1 MRTKEDLK
9 ILIGC
14 ESTAVTREAFI
25 KRGFINTYSC
35 DILPSE
41 IEGNH
46 YQCDIREVL
55 DMGWDL
61 MIAFPPCTHLA
72 SSGARWF
79 KAKAYQQK
87 KALEF
92 VKMLMDAPIKRI
104 AIENPVGIIGS
115 VIRKPDQSIQPYEFG
130 HNESKRTCLWLKRL
144 PKLVP
149 TNIVKEYTSKTG
161 DKWGYNRSRGF
172 SGIAE
177 AMAKQWGDFLVK
189 MLYLE

>member
-1 MRTKEDLK
+1 MGTKEDLK

-79 KAKAYQQK
+79 K
-87 KALEF
+87 
-92 VKMLMDAPIKRI
+92 PINKR
-104 AIENPVGIIGS
+104 
-115 VIRKPDQSIQPYEFG
+115 R
-130 HNESKRTCLWLKRL
+130 H
-144 PKLVP
+144 
-149 TNIVKEYTSKTG
+149 
-161 DKWGYNRSRGF
+161 
-172 SGIAE
+172 
-177 AMAKQWGDFLVK
+177 
-189 MLYLE
+189 

>member
-14 ESTAVTREAFI
+14 ESTAVKREAFI

-161 DKWGYNRSRGF
+161 DKWGYNISRGF

>member
-161 DKWGYNRSRGF
+161 DKWGDNI
-172 SGIAE
+172 SGSFRRIAE
-177 AMAKQWGDFLVK
+177 ARANQWGDTLEK
-189 MLYLE
+189 ML